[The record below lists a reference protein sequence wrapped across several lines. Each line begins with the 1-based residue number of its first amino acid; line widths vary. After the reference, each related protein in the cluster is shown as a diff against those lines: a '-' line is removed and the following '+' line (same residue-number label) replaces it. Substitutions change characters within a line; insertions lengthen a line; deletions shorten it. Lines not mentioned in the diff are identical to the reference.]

1 MHRTV
6 LFDLL
11 RTFSKKEMKELE
23 DFVNS
28 PFFNKNEKVI
38 KLYNVIKKAYP
49 DFDHQSL
56 EKEKVYSK
64 IFPGEEYNDSR
75 MRQLV
80 FALCNLSEEFA
91 AYIYN
96 KETHEYKLGLL
107 GTLMNRGVGRSFEK
121 NLKEISQALDGLS
134 QDEEYYYTRYQVEY
148 KNLAYQVRNYADS
161 NEKVMNKSD
170 IQNLIN
176 HLTYAYLIKIM
187 KFYIY
192 LFNVKSRFS
201 LDYDMKMLDEL
212 VIHLERSKYEKVPL
226 ISIYYNVLMTHTN
239 PDDIEYFERAKE
251 LIFKHESKLDRINV
265 VNVYIN
271 LENYCLKKSRSGMKR
286 FRVELL
292 ELYKKELSNKIYPLA
307 DGTMSPI
314 FYRNV
319 VRMALGHS
327 DIKWIENFIEQYK
340 HEVNKTARESAYTLV
355 MAMLEYKK
363 KNFGKALEYLA
374 KSQSD
379 NLLYKLEIKALTLQI
394 YYDAK
399 EFESLSLLVDSFR
412 HFLANNKL
420 LSDSR
425 RDMNSKFIKYVNAI
439 MKQNFSR
446 DPAELAV
453 LKRQIMEEPV
463 VENREWLVDKIEEL
477 VD

>member
-1 MHRTV
+1 MQRTV
-6 LFDLL
+6 LFDLI
-11 RTFSKKEMKELE
+11 RTFSKKEMKEFE

-38 KLYNVIKKAYP
+38 KLFNVIKKAYP
-49 DFDHQSL
+49 DFDHPSL
-56 EKEKVYSK
+56 EKEKVYGK
-64 IFPGEEYNDSR
+64 IFHGEEYNDSR

-80 FALCNLSEEFA
+80 FAMCNLAEEFA
-91 AYIYN
+91 SYTYN
-96 KETHEYKLGLL
+96 KSTNEYKLGLL
-107 GTLMNRGVGRSFEK
+107 STLMTRGVNRAFEK
-121 NLKEISQALDGLS
+121 NLKEVSQNLENLS
-134 QDEEYYYTRYQVEY
+134 HDEEYYYSRYMLEY
-148 KNLAYQVRNYADS
+148 KNLAFQVRNYADS
-161 NEKVMNKSD
+161 NEKVINKSD

-176 HLTYAYLIKIM
+176 HLTYSYLIKIM

-201 LDYDMKMLDEL
+201 LEYDMKMLDEL

-226 ISIYYNVLMTHTN
+226 VSIYYNVLMLHVK
-239 PDDIEYFERAKE
+239 PDELEYFERAKE
-251 LIFKHESKLDRINV
+251 LIFKHEGELDRINV

-271 LENYCLKKSRSGMKR
+271 LENYCLKKSRSGLKR
-286 FRVELL
+286 FRAELL
-292 ELYKKELSNKIYPLA
+292 ELYKKELANKIYPLA

-319 VRMALGHS
+319 VRMALGHTE
-327 DIKWIENFIEQYK
+327 IEWIENFIEEYK
-340 HEVNKTARESAYTLV
+340 HEVNKNAREGAYTL
-355 MAMLEYKK
+355 AMSMVEYKK
-363 KNFGKALEYLA
+363 KNYGKALEYLA

-394 YYDAK
+394 YYDAG

-420 LSDSR
+420 LSESR
-425 RDMNSKFIKYVNAI
+425 RDMNAKFIKYVNAI
-439 MKQNFSR
+439 VKHNFSR

-453 LKRQIMEEPV
+453 LKRQITEEPII
-463 VENREWLVDKIEEL
+463 ENREWLIDKIEEL